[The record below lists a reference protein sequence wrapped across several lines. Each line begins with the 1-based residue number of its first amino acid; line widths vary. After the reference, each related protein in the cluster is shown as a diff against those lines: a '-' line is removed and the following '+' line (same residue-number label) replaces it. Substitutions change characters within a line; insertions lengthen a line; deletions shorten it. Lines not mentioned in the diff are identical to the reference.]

1 MVAEIGRH
9 NPPTHHQTRGERYDQ
24 YDTPIERSK
33 LDIALELT
41 QLHLNR
47 YETNHPDQLSEV
59 YAKYYAL
66 LEVLDLSSYDQ
77 LIDLL
82 PDELKQTLE

>member
-1 MVAEIGRH
+1 MNDLI
-9 NPPTHHQTRGERYDQ
+9 NTTQT
-24 YDTPIERSK
+24 IERNK

-47 YETNHPDQLSEV
+47 YEANHPDQLSEI

-66 LEVLDLSSYDQ
+66 LEVLDVSASDQ
-77 LIDLL
+77 LMDLL
-82 PDELKQTLE
+82 PDELKQILD

>member
-1 MVAEIGRH
+1 MMKKNMTETIV
-9 NPPTHHQTRGERYDQ
+9 ERN
-24 YDTPIERSK
+24 K

-41 QLHLNR
+41 QLHLKQ
-47 YETNHPDQLSEV
+47 YEPSHPDQLSRI

-66 LEVLDLSSYDQ
+66 VEVLDGSSYDD

-82 PDELKQTLE
+82 PDDLKSDLQ

>member
-1 MVAEIGRH
+1 MI
-9 NPPTHHQTRGERYDQ
+9 NTTQTIKRN
-24 YDTPIERSK
+24 K

-47 YETNHPDQLSEV
+47 YETNHPDQLSEI
-59 YAKYYAL
+59 YAKYY
-66 LEVLDLSSYDQ
+66 VLDLSSYDE

-82 PDELKQTLE
+82 PNDLKHQLR

>member
-1 MVAEIGRH
+1 MI
-9 NPPTHHQTRGERYDQ
+9 NPTQT
-24 YDTPIERSK
+24 IERNK

-47 YETNHPDQLSEV
+47 YEASHPDQLSEI

-82 PDELKQTLE
+82 PDDLKNTLE

>member
-1 MVAEIGRH
+1 MI
-9 NPPTHHQTRGERYDQ
+9 NPTQT
-24 YDTPIERSK
+24 IERNK

-41 QLHLNR
+41 QLHLNQ
-47 YETNHPDQLSEV
+47 YETNHPDQLSEI

-66 LEVLDLSSYDQ
+66 LEVLDLCSYDQ

-82 PDELKQTLE
+82 PDDLKNTLE

>member
-1 MVAEIGRH
+1 MIK
-9 NPPTHHQTRGERYDQ
+9 TTQT
-24 YDTPIERSK
+24 IERNK

-41 QLHLNR
+41 QLHLNQ
-47 YETNHPDQLSEV
+47 YETNHPDQLSEI

-66 LEVLDLSSYDQ
+66 LEVLDLSSYDE

-82 PDELKQTLE
+82 PNDLKQELR

>member
-1 MVAEIGRH
+1 MNDLI
-9 NPPTHHQTRGERYDQ
+9 NTTQ
-24 YDTPIERSK
+24 PIERNK

>member
-1 MVAEIGRH
+1 MI
-9 NPPTHHQTRGERYDQ
+9 NTTQ
-24 YDTPIERSK
+24 PIERNK

-41 QLHLNR
+41 QMHLNR
-47 YETNHPDQLSEV
+47 YETNHPDQLSEI

-66 LEVLDLSSYDQ
+66 LEVLDLSSYDE

-82 PDELKQTLE
+82 PNDLKHQLR

>member
-1 MVAEIGRH
+1 MF
-9 NPPTHHQTRGERYDQ
+9 NTTSQTMERN
-24 YDTPIERSK
+24 K

-47 YETNHPDQLSEV
+47 YETKHPDQLSEI

-82 PDELKQTLE
+82 PHELKQTLE

>member
-1 MVAEIGRH
+1 MM
-9 NPPTHHQTRGERYDQ
+9 NTTQ
-24 YDTPIERSK
+24 PIERNK

-47 YETNHPDQLSEV
+47 YETNPPDQLSEI

-66 LEVLDLSSYDQ
+66 LEVLDLSSYDE
-77 LIDLL
+77 LI
-82 PDELKQTLE
+82 LKQTLE

>member
-1 MVAEIGRH
+1 MI
-9 NPPTHHQTRGERYDQ
+9 NTTQPFERN
-24 YDTPIERSK
+24 K

-41 QLHLNR
+41 QLHLNQ
-47 YETNHPDQLSEV
+47 YQTNHPDQLSEI